1 MTNSNLNWR
10 AFLCAGTT
18 SSEEPKPEEQPEP
31 PQEEQEEKP
40 AAAEAKPECKEVPK
54 AEEATDDGEMVCLR
68 RCALPNTLFFSSS
81 KRNVY
86 LVGFLSGPY
95 MFSIEF

>member
-1 MTNSNLNWR
+1 MTISNLTWH
-10 AFLCAGTT
+10 AFVCAGTT

-68 RCALPNTLFFSSS
+68 RCALSNTLFFSS
-81 KRNVY
+81 RNV
-86 LVGFLSGPY
+86 
-95 MFSIEF
+95 

>member
-1 MTNSNLNWR
+1 MKNWHV
-10 AFLCAGTT
+10 FLCAGTT
-18 SSEEPKPEEQPEP
+18 SEEPKPEEQPEP
-31 PQEEQEEKP
+31 PQEEQEEEP

-68 RCALPNTLFFSSS
+68 RCVLSLFFSS

-86 LVGFLSGPY
+86 LLAF
-95 MFSIEF
+95 

>member
-18 SSEEPKPEEQPEP
+18 SEEPKPVEQPEP
-31 PQEEQEEKP
+31 KQEEQEEKP

-68 RCALPNTLFFSSS
+68 RCALSNTLFFSS